1 MSYEQFLAWPHENTH
16 VEWVDEKVIPMAP
29 ISDQHNE
36 LSGFLLTLLTHFV
49 EYHRL
54 GKLRYEPFQMKS
66 APDLPGRSPDI
77 LFISNANLP
86 RLKKTHLEGPADLVI
101 EIISPDSRARDRGKK
116 FYEYEQAGVPEYWLL
131 DPDRKQAEFY
141 LRAADGIYRPAPTPE
156 NLYKSPTLPNL
167 WLKVDWLFHRPLPTL
182 MSILKEWKLI

>member
-29 ISDQHNE
+29 ISDEHNQ
-36 LSGFLLTLLTHFV
+36 LGIFLLRLLGEYV
-49 EYHRL
+49 ECHHL
-54 GKLRYEPFQMKS
+54 GQLRCEPFQMKS

-141 LRAADGIYRPAPTPE
+141 VRGDDSIYRPAPLTE
-156 NLYKSPTLPNL
+156 NIYKSRALPNL